1 MSREAA
7 RESTPPVYTLG
18 HSDRSGETFLALL
31 QGAEVEHVVDIR
43 SAPWS
48 RRHPWHAQPELEA
61 SCRAAGLDYTW
72 MGPQLGGLREEGYL
86 AHQQTEAYR
95 EGLESLVAL
104 AAAARVALVCAER
117 EPAHCHR
124 RFIADDL
131 VRRGFVV
138 RHLVEAD
145 LVLAHQIPLL

>member
-1 MSREAA
+1 MSRASEQHPA
-7 RESTPPVYTLG
+7 PVVYTLG
-18 HSDRSGETFLALL
+18 HSDRSAEAFLALL
-31 QGAEVEHVVDIR
+31 ESAEVAHVIDVR

-48 RRHPWHAQPELEA
+48 RRHPWHAKPELEA

-72 MGPQLGGLREEGYL
+72 LGPQLGGLREEGYPQ
-86 AHQQTEAYR
+86 HQQGESYK
-95 EGLESLVAL
+95 EGLEALVGL
-104 AAAARVALVCAER
+104 ASASRVALVCAER

-131 VRRGFVV
+131 VRRGFIV
-138 RHLVEAD
+138 RHMVEEN